1 MRHPG
6 VVLAASDSNAVRNF
20 RQATAAFNGIFDCL
34 NRGASHDYSGMFVNL
49 LRYAVGNVGPKLPQN
64 V

>member
-6 VVLAASDSNAVRNF
+6 GVFAASHSNEVCNF
-20 RQATAAFNGIFDCL
+20 RQTTESFNGIFYCL

-49 LRYAVGNVGPKLPQN
+49 LRYTVGNVGPKLPQN